1 MMGKLPSYARD
12 LPNAND
18 PFPEV
23 RGEVCRDDDLAL
35 RALKPEFRPK
45 RGRRRVDDID
55 DFEPLSAIEPKRP
68 HLDTAV
74 GSYPHSAYP
83 GSASAH
89 PDDVDRYPGDH
100 WLTPASLAPSSAIKT
115 SAGSNYRFMV
125 NETPTTPNPMS
136 AVTPLS
142 AHPDSAFDEPL
153 SAISQSQ
160 RMRMRRRHG
169 TAVSSAWPSNNTT
182 PNGKLRGRPPTNRSV
197 KDGPFVTFPAN
208 PKAKEGP
215 VRDLSRPSLP
225 ARELTPPAT
234 AGSMTSKLDSPFRI
248 PQMPTPISATTNKT
262 ITTPT
267 SGGGSQRPE
276 RLSLQVPQHI
286 GNPVRLVTPTVI
298 VNGSSEDDRFK
309 RPDSSH
315 GRSQSHSS
323 PQPSIQSSG
332 VSSSSEGLKRALVK
346 DLVRADVTGR
356 GKSLRGTEARD
367 LADVLLASVQSQAAS
382 GRAGEEDSLRST
394 YGAWLGVSSNGG
406 THAPSALGVKRIHV
420 RRWRIRRDGYE
431 SPVDEDDDEA
441 EDLPDGTIKQT
452 YDVEWELGLGTV
464 SGKFSAKGLI
474 LGEPGPRVISSNSAG
489 AGDIEMEGINSPGDW
504 RIKYLEMKEQLE
516 LAKEELKTMRDD
528 MLRVALGQNR

>member
-12 LPNAND
+12 LPSAND
-18 PFPEV
+18 PFPEA

-55 DFEPLSAIEPKRP
+55 DFEPMSAIEPKRP
-68 HLDTAV
+68 HLDTTVAT
-74 GSYPHSAYP
+74 YPHSAYP
-83 GSASAH
+83 GTASAH
-89 PDDVDRYPGDH
+89 PDDVDRYPGDN
-100 WLTPASLAPSSAIKT
+100 WLTPASLAPSSAAKP
-115 SAGSNYRFMV
+115 SSGGNFRFMV

-142 AHPDSAFDEPL
+142 AHPDSAFDDPL
-153 SAISQSQ
+153 SAISQTQ

-234 AGSMTSKLDSPFRI
+234 AGSTTTKLDSPFRL

-262 ITTPT
+262 ATPT

-276 RLSLQVPQHI
+276 RLSLQVPQHV
-286 GNPVRLVTPTVI
+286 GNPVRLVTPTVV
-298 VNGSSEDDRFK
+298 VNGSSEEDRFK

-315 GRSQSHSS
+315 GRSQSRSS
-323 PQPSIQSSG
+323 PQPNSLSSATG
-332 VSSSSEGLKRALVK
+332 VSSEGLKRALVA

-367 LADVLLASVQSQAAS
+367 LADALLASVRSRTAS
-382 GRAGEEDSLRST
+382 GHAGEEDPLRAT
-394 YGAWLGVSSNGG
+394 YAGWLGVPSGSGA
-406 THAPSALGVKRIHV
+406 HAPSALGVKRIHV
-420 RRWRIRRDGYE
+420 RRWRVGGDGYE
-431 SPVDEDDDEA
+431 SPVDEDEEEA
-441 EDLPDGTIKQT
+441 EDVPGGTVKQT

-464 SGKFSAKGLI
+464 SGKFSAKGLV
-474 LGEPGPRVISSNSAG
+474 LGESSAG
-489 AGDIEMEGINSPGDW
+489 AASPNAAGGADVEMESIDSPGDW
-504 RIKYLEMKEQLE
+504 RRKYLDMKDQLE
-516 LAKEELKTMRDD
+516 RAKDELKTMRDD
-528 MLRVALGQNR
+528 VLRVALGQHR